1 MIGKLIINSQSSP
14 PLDEFDKLLN
24 CSLEEEASDIHIHVG
39 EDVAEIYF
47 RIYGSIYQKAVIP
60 ADYASRMISASFNK
74 MSVSGAT
81 DATFNPTSM
90 QQSILRANPCS
101 LRVQT
106 VQNYPNGYSVFYRI
120 IHRSLKYFSSGVD
133 SLGYTPEIAEALKY
147 AVQLNNGLMAFS
159 GTANAGKSTA
169 LQACIHE
176 IMLVND
182 TNNIL
187 TIESPPERE
196 IKGVTQ
202 IPIHESSKMS
212 DEEIDA
218 HYNTV
223 FKSLLRVDA
232 QVIVP
237 TEIRNAMTLGV
248 LEKAVTTGSKVIST
262 IHSMGVVNTIS
273 RMINMGLHQRNIS
286 APGFITLLVHQKL
299 LPKSC
304 PHCAL
309 KVDEA
314 TSEYDFDLKFIEQ
327 ALKAGA
333 NNNTDGI
340 RIAKKDGCEHCK
352 GIGFNGRLLVAEYMR
367 PQEEILESIYHHGS
381 DQLMEVWK
389 GLGYKTIQQNAIDN
403 MFKGEVS
410 PSVVM
415 ANFQ

>member
-1 MIGKLIINSQSSP
+1 
-14 PLDEFDKLLN
+14 
-24 CSLEEEASDIHIHVG
+24 
-39 EDVAEIYF
+39 
-47 RIYGSIYQKAVIP
+47 
-60 ADYASRMISASFNK
+60 
-74 MSVSGAT
+74 
-81 DATFNPTSM
+81 
-90 QQSILRANPCS
+90 
-101 LRVQT
+101 
-106 VQNYPNGYSVFYRI
+106 
-120 IHRSLKYFSSGVD
+120 
-133 SLGYTPEIAEALKY
+133 
-147 AVQLNNGLMAFS
+147 MAFS
-159 GTANAGKSTA
+159 GTANACKSTA

-262 IHSMGVVNTIS
+262 IHSMGVVNIIS

-304 PHCAL
+304 PTVL
-309 KVDEA
+309 
-314 TSEYDFDLKFIEQ
+314 S
-327 ALKAGA
+327 
-333 NNNTDGI
+333 
-340 RIAKKDGCEHCK
+340 
-352 GIGFNGRLLVAEYMR
+352 RLMKQHLNM
-367 PQEEILESIYHHGS
+367 ILTLSLLS
-381 DQLMEVWK
+381 KL
-389 GLGYKTIQQNAIDN
+389 
-403 MFKGEVS
+403 
-410 PSVVM
+410 
-415 ANFQ
+415 